1 MRRILLTIALL
12 ALPASAFAQLRTDWS
27 GRLDARL
34 GLESTGDLTAAG
46 AEARLALD
54 GEVGSE
60 FFPTAAFRAE
70 LRAET
75 DAATG
80 TAEVR
85 LDEAWGRLYLN
96 DGAIELTAGNQR
108 LFWGSTD
115 GVNPVDRLNPRDL
128 SVPPD
133 EEKLP
138 VPMVH
143 LRAWLEGDVN
153 LQVALLPVFV
163 PSEPPNEDW
172 RDDDGPTVPPGV
184 TVTEMRPVREELPD
198 AALEN
203 LQLAARAQWR
213 PAGFDV
219 AASYQYLFRDLP
231 TRSAEIVPTDVPG
244 EVILQPVARY
254 DRIHV
259 VGLDGSVALGDFVL
273 RAEGAYLFTSDPDG
287 TDPAVGN
294 PSFQIVVGAETVVP
308 DGPRVIAQAIL
319 DGETLD
325 TGPGEASG
333 DVELGLRSMLV
344 LTYAVG
350 ARTDV
355 EAAWVHDSGGSGML
369 RPRVAYTFADGVTG
383 SLEAMIAYG
392 AEGTRFGGWS
402 ERSGATA
409 SLQLDF

>member
-12 ALPASAFAQLRTDWS
+12 ALPASAHAQLRTDWS
-27 GRLDARL
+27 GRLEARL

-54 GEVGSE
+54 GEVGPE

-75 DAATG
+75 DAATD

-85 LDEAWGRLYLN
+85 PGEAWGRLYLN

-108 LFWGSTD
+108 QFWGSTD

-138 VPMVH
+138 VSMVH
-143 LRAWLEGDVN
+143 LRAWLDGDVN
-153 LQVALLPVFV
+153 LQAALLPVFV
-163 PSEPPNEDW
+163 PSVPPGEGW
-172 RDDDGPTVPPGV
+172 RDEVVPTAPPGV
-184 TVTEMRPVREELPD
+184 TVTEVRPVREERPD
-198 AALEN
+198 AALEH
-203 LQLAARAQWR
+203 LQLAARVQWR

-231 TRSAEIVPTDVPG
+231 TRSVEVEPTGIPG
-244 EVILQPVARY
+244 EVTLQPVARY

-259 VGLDGSVALGDFVL
+259 VGLDGSVALGDVVL
-273 RAEGAYLFTSDPDG
+273 RAEGAYLFTADPDG

-294 PSFQIVVGAETVVP
+294 PSFQVVAGAETKVP

-319 DGETLD
+319 DGETRD
-325 TGPGEASG
+325 AAPGE
-333 DVELGLRSMLV
+333 DVGEVEVGLRSMLV
-344 LTYAVG
+344 LSYAVD
-350 ARTDV
+350 ARTDL
-355 EAAWVHDSGGSGML
+355 EAAWVHDLDGSGML
-369 RPRVAYTFADGVTG
+369 RPRTAYRFGDGVTG

-392 AEGTRFGGWS
+392 ADGTRFGGWN